1 MSVRRLTS
9 VGCAVKT
16 KLIFKFLAI
25 WKKDFLGMEST
36 NHNEVK
42 LLRSQI
48 VKFSYGVEKGQDLP
62 LFFKGLGIE
71 NETS

>member
-25 WKKDFLGMEST
+25 WKKEFLEIDLCFNKRSIASSRII
-36 NHNEVK
+36 NSFVPWA
-42 LLRSQI
+42 LRT
-48 VKFSYGVEKGQDLP
+48 LP
-62 LFFKGLGIE
+62 TCIL
-71 NETS
+71 